1 MINLP
6 KLRKIKILSLG
17 RNNIRRIVGLDEIGQ
32 SLEQLWVSYNL
43 IERLEGLT
51 PCIKLTSFFAAN
63 NKVKSWDEVAKLSQL
78 PALTNLL
85 LVGNPIYGDKTKEE

>member
-6 KLRKIKILSLG
+6 KLRKIQILSLG

-32 SLEQLWVSYNL
+32 TLQQLWISYNL

-51 PCIKLTSFFAAN
+51 PCIKLHTFYASN
-63 NKVKSWDEVAKLSQL
+63 NKIKAWEEVGKL
-78 PALTNLL
+78 A
-85 LVGNPIYGDKTKEE
+85 